1 MPLVSDK
8 HSNGRFATR
17 PYAEAGSCI
26 GLLEDQEGT
35 FGLGV
40 SQEALDITVLTGCSV
55 QLLFVD
61 DDPLQE
67 TFFHQAVKRAHDKK
81 KFAFWIQYL
90 MDFLGTAW
98 TNRIDDLE
106 KFKFLISYPDVVFI
120 SRHGWFMI

>member
-67 TFFHQAVKRAHDKK
+67 NNITDVNKNTLIFC
-81 KFAFWIQYL
+81 
-90 MDFLGTAW
+90 
-98 TNRIDDLE
+98 NR
-106 KFKFLISYPDVVFI
+106 YFI
-120 SRHGWFMI
+120 